1 MVYVHLADGFEEVE
15 ALTTVDLFRRA
26 QIGVQTVSI
35 TGKKEVTGAHN
46 VTVEADILFEET
58 DYEQCEMIVLPGG
71 MPGAEHLGNHEGLT
85 SHIRCFAKN
94 DKYIAAICAAPMVF
108 GALGVLDGLSKRKGS
123 GGWKNRH
130 IHGTGHSHAFCS
142 QADRTVERQGCFR

>member
-1 MVYVHLADGFEEVE
+1 MLLVYVHLADGFEEVE

-94 DKYIAAICAAPMVF
+94 DKYIAAICR
-108 GALGVLDGLSKRKGS
+108 GLWSLVRWECWMEKSRPFIRAWRTSLAVRTIKTKR
-123 GGWKNRH
+123 
-130 IHGTGHSHAFCS
+130 
-142 QADRTVERQGCFR
+142 